1 MFSAAIDGATT
12 RPVYGSSVA
21 AYGFHADNPE
31 LLTDDIPPRGARRHY
46 YSAQTAELEEAL
58 AELLAGANTD
68 GYVFRP
74 CIVAGPDAL
83 TPVRSIPNLQL
94 SERLPSVVM
103 RALELMRAL
112 KPVIPDPGVPF
123 QLLHHDDVAR
133 ALDWYSFPVP
143 DLALGAA
150 SELVGRRRSSR
161 RGPVDREPASAG
173 ADGHDP
179 GPRGTGMASAT
190 PPTRRS
196 GRWWT
201 RPGLSG

>member
-1 MFSAAIDGATT
+1 MFSAAIDGAAT

-83 TPVRSIPNLQL
+83 APVRSIPNLPL

-143 DLALGAA
+143 ISPSGPPPSWWGAA
-150 SELVGRRRSSR
+150 VRPAEAQWIESLRRPVLMDTTRAHEVLGWRPPRRRR
-161 RGPVDREPASAG
+161 DAPGDGGRGPV
-173 ADGHDP
+173 
-179 GPRGTGMASAT
+179 
-190 PPTRRS
+190 
-196 GRWWT
+196 
-201 RPGLSG
+201 